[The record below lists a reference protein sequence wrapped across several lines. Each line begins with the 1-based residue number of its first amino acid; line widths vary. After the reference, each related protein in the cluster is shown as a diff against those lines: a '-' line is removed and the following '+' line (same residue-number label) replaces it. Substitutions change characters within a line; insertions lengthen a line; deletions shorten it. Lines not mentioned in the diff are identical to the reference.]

1 MMLSSKNVL
10 ISDAKQR
17 KSLAVIRSL
26 GKSGFLV
33 TPFDNERLAPGFWSR
48 YASKGFKLAR
58 LESAL
63 DVILRK
69 ENRSKFAGAVYIPM
83 EENDILEL
91 SEREAQASNL
101 LRFLIPDPLPLQ
113 IALSKYLTIEH
124 ANILG
129 IKVPWSA
136 AFESPISLF
145 DKLSELRDEGFL
157 ENFLIKPDRS
167 SGARGLV
174 YLDDPKIIIDLNFLE
189 EHWGRHGALVL
200 QERIPNGGVSVGVS
214 LLLDQNSNLKAVS
227 THKRIHSY
235 PVSGGP
241 STCRETFSNNSLE
254 ELSVRLMKSLNW
266 KGIAM
271 VEWLIHPTTNE
282 PYLIE
287 INPRFWGSLELAI
300 RSGVDFPTI
309 YANLCLGID
318 DGRVHR
324 VSKFTQSRWF
334 FPGEILRYAATP
346 RKQRERLSFLIKSF
360 FVESDEY
367 DATDKRGTFFTLV
380 YMLSLLFKPKYWT
393 LLRR

>member
-1 MMLSSKNVL
+1 MLRSKVVL

-26 GKSGFLV
+26 GKAGFLV
-33 TPFDNERLAPGFWSR
+33 TPFENERLAPGLWSR
-48 YASKGFKLAR
+48 YASKCFKIGKR
-58 LESAL
+58 ESAL
-63 DVILRK
+63 DAILRE
-69 ENRSKFAGAVYIPM
+69 ENKSKFAGAVYIAM

-101 LRFLIPDPLPLQ
+101 LRFLIPDSMSLQ
-113 IALSKYLTIEH
+113 VALSKYLTIEY
-124 ANILG
+124 ASTLG

-136 AFESPISLF
+136 AFESPSSLF
-145 DKLSELRDEGFL
+145 DKLSDLREEGIF
-157 ENFLIKPDRS
+157 ENFLIKPERS
-167 SGARGLV
+167 SGSRGLV
-174 YLDDPKIIIDLNFLE
+174 YLDNPMIIIDMNFLE
-189 EHWGRHGALVL
+189 ELWSRYGTLVL
-200 QERIPNGGVSVGVS
+200 QERVPSGGVSVGVS
-214 LLLDQNSNLKAVS
+214 LLLDQNSNLKAIS
-227 THKRIHSY
+227 SHKRIHSY

-241 STCRETFSNNSLE
+241 STFRETYSSNSLE
-254 ELSVRLMKSLNW
+254 ESSMRLMKSLNW

-271 VEWLIHPTTNE
+271 VEWLIHPVTNE

-380 YMLSLLFKPKYWT
+380 YMLSLLFKPRYWT